1 MEGTQ
6 MPSGLDG
13 RVVLITGG
21 GSGIG
26 RATALRVAREGAKV
40 MIGDYVPEGAL
51 KTVAMV
57 KEAGGTADCIA
68 ADVSVPRQVEAMVG
82 KTVAIFG
89 RLDCAFNNAGIAGAG
104 AGGHTANY
112 AEEAF
117 DQVIAINLKGVW
129 LCMKYEIPQMLNV
142 GGGAIVNTASAAGLV
157 GLPGAC
163 AYVAAKHGVVGLTR
177 TAALE
182 YAQKN
187 IRVNCVC
194 PGYIRT
200 PMLERGLD
208 AGRFSVEQI
217 NAQEPVG
224 RMGTAE
230 EIAEAVLWLMSDA
243 ASFVTGHPLSIDG
256 AYVAR

>member
-1 MEGTQ
+1 

-40 MIGDYVPEGAL
+40 MIADYVPEGAL

-68 ADVSVPRQVEAMVG
+68 ADVSVPGQVEAMVS
-82 KTVAIFG
+82 KTVATFG

-208 AGRFSVEQI
+208 AGRLSVEQI
-217 NAQEPVG
+217 NAMEPVG
-224 RMGTAE
+224 RMGTPE
-230 EIAEAVLWLMSDA
+230 EIAESVLWLMSDA

>member
-1 MEGTQ
+1 

-89 RLDCAFNNAGIAGAG
+89 RLDCAFNNAGIAG
-104 AGGHTANY
+104 
-112 AEEAF
+112 
-117 DQVIAINLKGVW
+117 
-129 LCMKYEIPQMLNV
+129 P
-142 GGGAIVNTASAAGLV
+142 GGGAYRQLCGRSLW
-157 GLPGAC
+157 PG
-163 AYVAAKHGVVGLTR
+163 HR
-177 TAALE
+177 N
-182 YAQKN
+182 Q
-187 IRVNCVC
+187 
-194 PGYIRT
+194 P
-200 PMLERGLD
+200 ERGLALYEVRDPAD
-208 AGRFSVEQI
+208 A
-217 NAQEPVG
+217 
-224 RMGTAE
+224 
-230 EIAEAVLWLMSDA
+230 
-243 ASFVTGHPLSIDG
+243 
-256 AYVAR
+256 